1 MLQRIVFLEKGEW
14 KRPFQSAYMCS
25 YHFSPP
31 VIVKD
36 MSLCPSNIS
45 PFPVCSGSYLS
56 HLFTVHIFTPF
67 FPIFSFSPFLQV
79 PFQYL
84 NMLKSLLF
92 LNSSSP
98 WLLRNQILPLF
109 TLTILFRPLPFLSPS
124 HVKHLKRIISN

>member
-1 MLQRIVFLEKGEW
+1 
-14 KRPFQSAYMCS
+14 MCS

-31 VIVKD
+31 VIVKE

-56 HLFTVHIFTPF
+56 HLFRVHIFTPF

-84 NMLKSLLF
+84 NMLRSLLF

-98 WLLRNQILPLF
+98 IAAKPNTASFHSHSPIPTTAFFYLLPMSNILKE
-109 TLTILFRPLPFLSPS
+109 LSP
-124 HVKHLKRIISN
+124 ISVSMSVPPIYL